1 MCCATRRWQRR
12 SCSAWRALA
21 SRVRQEQRTQ
31 VLDISEVSALQPPHW
46 RCFCYDEVGQDG
58 TQARSPLSPFCFVH
72 KHIVCVCSSFT
83 TRCPSMTCAASNA
96 CTMTRCEMFSF
107 VWRDSRRHAKAMFPS
122 IHKRAQAHLLLNHKN
137 WFGNK
142 RQRGACGLARRG
154 FATRARSH
162 GSGVGFAN
170 EGFDGVHFGDFKL
183 CYELQMRSIAF
194 ELRGTRLH
202 CAMQAAAAGHSRP
215 AMVVLQP
222 LGGCSSMRES
232 CRTRACARLP
242 AKRGRED

>member
-1 MCCATRRWQRR
+1 M
-12 SCSAWRALA
+12 
-21 SRVRQEQRTQ
+21 
-31 VLDISEVSALQPPHW
+31 
-46 RCFCYDEVGQDG
+46 
-58 TQARSPLSPFCFVH
+58 
-72 KHIVCVCSSFT
+72 
-83 TRCPSMTCAASNA
+83 AASNA

-107 VWRDSRRHAKAMFPS
+107 AWRDSRRHAKAMFPS

-202 CAMQAAAAGHSRP
+202 CAMQAAAACHSRP
-215 AMVVLQP
+215 AMVGPSAPGRLQFDERELQSAQRVR
-222 LGGCSSMRES
+222 LG
-232 CRTRACARLP
+232 ARLP